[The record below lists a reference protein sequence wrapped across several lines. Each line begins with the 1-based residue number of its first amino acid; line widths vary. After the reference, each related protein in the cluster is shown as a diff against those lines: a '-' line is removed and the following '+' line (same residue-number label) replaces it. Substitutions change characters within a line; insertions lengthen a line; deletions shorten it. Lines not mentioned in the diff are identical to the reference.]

1 MAVLPSPNST
11 HKFYQADGVT
21 PAASYKVYTY
31 SAGTTTPLATFS
43 NSDGSAANTNPI
55 TLNSNGEAS
64 IYVTAGVS
72 YDLVLKTPDGATQV
86 GATQRVIADGDGAL
100 RADLASTTTG
110 SGAALIGWPT
120 GYAINQLGTG
130 QHFGQ
135 NGAAIHKLNDR
146 LLLSAATAND
156 GLFPNVAKDW
166 PSTEWVNGGFSSGP
180 TVSAILGIANNAA
193 PNNAIGVFAAVRT
206 KDFTSA
212 GTASLPIFG
221 VAWND
226 NATLATKAWGGYF
239 EAHRTTATAGEIYG
253 LEVDTRSLTATI
265 TPTPWQQGDV
275 VGVQVA
281 SGAEWNATG
290 QFDASAGI
298 QFAANPKKFKVGINF
313 MNDSLV
319 DLGGGIKEAIALPT
333 GSLIRSYHSGG
344 SSSFIYFA
352 PTTTNGTPSAL
363 FADTSFNIT
372 ETSSGNT
379 MFRVNTATSRVNFP
393 VVTPSATTV
402 AVEYG
407 VNGSDANIDL
417 QLTPKGTGL
426 VRFGTFTGSG
436 DVTCNGYIT
445 IKDAGG
451 TTRKLM
457 TTA

>member
-1 MAVLPSPNST
+1 MAVLPSPRST
-11 HKFYQADGVT
+11 HKFYAADGVT
-21 PAASYKVYTY
+21 PLSGGKVATY
-31 SAGTTTPLATFS
+31 AAGTTTPLASFS
-43 NSDGSAANTNPI
+43 NADGTAANTNPI
-55 TLNSNGEAS
+55 TLNSNGEAA
-64 IYVTAGVS
+64 IYLTAGVA
-72 YDLVLKTPDGATQV
+72 YDIVPMLPDGVTPV
-86 GATQRVIADGDGAL
+86 GPTQRVIVDGDTAL
-100 RADLASTTTG
+100 RSDLSSSLTGKGAS
-110 SGAALIGWPT
+110 LLGWPT
-120 GYAINQLGTG
+120 GYAVNQLGTG

-135 NGAAIHKLNDR
+135 NGAAIHRFNDR
-146 LLLSAATAND
+146 LFLSAATAND

-166 PSTEWVNGGFSSGP
+166 SSTEWVAGGFSSGP
-180 TVSAILGIANNAA
+180 MVSSILGIANNSN

-206 KDFTSA
+206 KDFSA
-212 GTASLPIFG
+212 VGTASLPVFG

-239 EAHRTTATAGEIYG
+239 EGHRTTATAGATYG
-253 LEVDTRSLTATI
+253 LEIDTRTLTASV
-265 TPTPWQQGDV
+265 TPTPWLQGDI
-275 VGVQVA
+275 VGLQIA
-281 SGAEWNATG
+281 SGAEWSATG
-290 QFDASAGI
+290 QFDASVGI
-298 QFAANPKKFKVGINF
+298 QFASNPKKFRVGINF

-319 DLGGGIKEAIALPT
+319 DLGSGIKEAIALPT

-407 VNGSDANIDL
+407 VNGTDANIDL
-417 QLTPKGTGL
+417 QLTPKGTGN
-426 VRFGTFTGSG
+426 VRFGTYTSTG